1 MPQRESQFH
10 LSNSSRPSQNT
21 YRETS
26 SRRNTRS
33 FSRDRRPTTQRHVRS
48 SQEIPSTFPHDSA
61 RRLPTRSSQARGQE
75 TESEDDVSE
84 YGDPSERASQI
95 DLQLHG
101 EMYLT
106 KDGRVNARQP
116 TSPPLSS
123 LPPQESQ
130 FQQSSSR
137 DTLPSA
143 ARNRESDAN
152 QPHDTFYASPGRGNR
167 SPTRRNA
174 LTSQTHTHSG
184 HQDSESIRTSSGGT
198 RPEARRQLSELSRP
212 ASIRA
217 PSEVVRSTDYASG
230 SGGGY
235 SGESSSQ
242 NLLAPVDPTDPN
254 KTRALRHRSLGQFDI
269 ELRTLI
275 EKAGWHLTKETLFKN
290 PMPSVLE
297 LASMVRNSWDFARAG
312 TDFPAELS
320 TGVSGQVRFY
330 HQRTRSHMME
340 KAKAVIA
347 LYYGLAGMTGEQAKA
362 RVDYLL
368 TDDRFNCDPTHYE
381 PAQWHFAAPQIPRF
395 IVYAYYKTNRGIAV
409 NHPEFESCINPSFIC
424 LVSTVLYHA
433 LRVHVIGGSN
443 WKNGVFN
450 KDYCGVIFER
460 HMRTWKRSFP
470 DDETSNLVLKGIR
483 HEILKRIKRTNCCRI
498 TATESREAII
508 DPGVGSF
515 LEGLRSKLSTET
527 DDDDMGSDEAGD
539 PPFDDDDGEEGN
551 VTPPTVGDYVVD
563 TESQIDGTIRTITG
577 INVNIENDVERD
589 VSMTQGGEERSGEVV
604 RRRRGRPRRS
614 KVQRDDFHRPRCE
627 HNGRGATSYVQK
639 TSSSLDVVTTSLRDR
654 RRFSSL
660 AFATSSVAQ
669 ETQGS
674 RRGAPRC
681 RYAGKKSLCVVWS
694 V

>member
-75 TESEDDVSE
+75 TESEDDVSG
-84 YGDPSERASQI
+84 YGDLSQRASQI

-143 ARNRESDAN
+143 ARNRQSDAN
-152 QPHDTFYASPGRGNR
+152 QPYDTFYASPGRSNR

-184 HQDSESIRTSSGGT
+184 HQASESIRTSSGGT
-198 RPEARRQLSELSRP
+198 RPEARRQISELSRP

-254 KTRALRHRSLGQFDI
+254 KTRALRHRSLGQFNI

-290 PMPSVLE
+290 PMP
-297 LASMVRNSWDFARAG
+297 
-312 TDFPAELS
+312 
-320 TGVSGQVRFY
+320 Y
-330 HQRTRSHMME
+330 H
-340 KAKAVIA
+340 
-347 LYYGLAGMTGEQAKA
+347 
-362 RVDYLL
+362 
-368 TDDRFNCDPTHYE
+368 
-381 PAQWHFAAPQIPRF
+381 
-395 IVYAYYKTNRGIAV
+395 
-409 NHPEFESCINPSFIC
+409 
-424 LVSTVLYHA
+424 
-433 LRVHVIGGSN
+433 
-443 WKNGVFN
+443 
-450 KDYCGVIFER
+450 
-460 HMRTWKRSFP
+460 
-470 DDETSNLVLKGIR
+470 
-483 HEILKRIKRTNCCRI
+483 
-498 TATESREAII
+498 
-508 DPGVGSF
+508 
-515 LEGLRSKLSTET
+515 
-527 DDDDMGSDEAGD
+527 
-539 PPFDDDDGEEGN
+539 
-551 VTPPTVGDYVVD
+551 GDY
-563 TESQIDGTIRTITG
+563 
-577 INVNIENDVERD
+577 
-589 VSMTQGGEERSGEVV
+589 
-604 RRRRGRPRRS
+604 RR
-614 KVQRDDFHRPRCE
+614 
-627 HNGRGATSYVQK
+627 
-639 TSSSLDVVTTSLRDR
+639 
-654 RRFSSL
+654 
-660 AFATSSVAQ
+660 
-669 ETQGS
+669 
-674 RRGAPRC
+674 
-681 RYAGKKSLCVVWS
+681 
-694 V
+694 